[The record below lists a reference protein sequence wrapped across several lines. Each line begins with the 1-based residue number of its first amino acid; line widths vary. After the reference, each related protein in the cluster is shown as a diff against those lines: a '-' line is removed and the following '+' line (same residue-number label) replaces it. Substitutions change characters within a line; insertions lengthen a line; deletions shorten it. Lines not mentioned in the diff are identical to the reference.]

1 MATHSS
7 TLAWRN
13 PWTEKP
19 GGSSPQGR
27 KESDT
32 TEATKQQQLIYSL
45 SIISSRSFLLL
56 LLLSHFSCVRLFA
69 IPWTVAHQAP
79 LFMEFPRQEYWSGW
93 PCPSPG
99 DLPNPR
105 IKPGSPALQ
114 ADSLPSEPSGKPH
127 YQLLCHKSSKVIF
140 GKSSKVIL
148 LPFSSYL

>member
-45 SIISSRSFLLL
+45 SIISSRSF
-56 LLLSHFSCVRLFA
+56 HV
-69 IPWTVAHQAP
+69 VANHTISSG
-79 LFMEFPRQEYWSGW
+79 PRFVYW
-93 PCPSPG
+93 
-99 DLPNPR
+99 
-105 IKPGSPALQ
+105 K
-114 ADSLPSEPSGKPH
+114 
-127 YQLLCHKSSKVIF
+127 IF
-140 GKSSKVIL
+140 
-148 LPFSSYL
+148 